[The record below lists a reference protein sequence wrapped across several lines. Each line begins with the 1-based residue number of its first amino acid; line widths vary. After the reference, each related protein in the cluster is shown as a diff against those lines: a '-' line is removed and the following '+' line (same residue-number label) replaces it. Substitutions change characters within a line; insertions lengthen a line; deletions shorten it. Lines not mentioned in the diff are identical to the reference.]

1 MCDAVNRPDTNTM
14 PDEADFSRS
23 LPAPPGAPAALS
35 QALLE
40 TELER
45 LAASAAF
52 RQSPR
57 HVRFLRHLVHA
68 TLAGDMARLREMAL
82 GVEVFY
88 RPESRFDPR
97 QDSIVRVEAR
107 RLRQKLAR
115 YYTDEG
121 RQARLEFSLPV
132 GQYAVMFRHR
142 SPERAGDRHRVAVGV
157 MGLTAVDDPPGL
169 CALAATL
176 TAELVGA
183 LTRLNGLRVV
193 PLDPQAQ
200 APSGPQIRRAGRRVN
215 VTSVVHGVLR
225 AGADGQALHIALQL
239 TRVEDLHLL
248 WARQVQAD
256 PADPIGALEPL
267 ARGVVAELHREAAE
281 HQLQRITRSGSHPL
295 LPGMGQ
301 GGPSR
306 ATLDRLSLARLAMR
320 LNSPEGYHKAA
331 ALCEQ
336 AVADEPHYAPAF
348 ALLGDALMGGVGL
361 TALPSLPT
369 LESVRRAAVRCIELD
384 PTLADPHDLLGQVH
398 FTMDHDVP
406 SALAEL
412 LHALRLAPASA
423 RVHARH
429 GWVLMMNRRFA
440 EARSSY
446 AEARDL
452 DPLSAL
458 YRVHD
463 ALITLYE
470 KDWERAALE
479 LDAVLDVVPDHLVAL
494 ALRAALCLY
503 AGAVDE
509 GLRRYEHLVQ
519 RFPKLSIGRC
529 GLAQAHAL
537 AGDEASA
544 RRELDR
550 LQAIY
555 DAGAMS
561 PYQLAMVQ
569 ARLQAPEAAAHWLVE
584 SARLRDFNFVC
595 VGVDPAF
602 DSLRGREDFRLVL
615 QANGMGHLVGP

>member
-1 MCDAVNRPDTNTM
+1 M
-14 PDEADFSRS
+14 PDEAAPTHS
-23 LPAPPGAPAALS
+23 LPAPPAALS
-35 QALLE
+35 PALLQ
-40 TELER
+40 TELEQ
-45 LAASAAF
+45 LAVSTAF

-57 HVRFLRHLVHA
+57 HVRFLRHLVQA
-68 TLAGDMARLREMAL
+68 TLADDTARLREMAL

-88 RPESRFDPR
+88 RPEARFDPR

-115 YYTDEG
+115 YYADEG
-121 RQARLEFSLPV
+121 RQARLEFTLPV
-132 GQYAVMFRHR
+132 GQYAVVIRHR
-142 SPERAGDRHRVAVGV
+142 APERTGDRHRVAVGV
-157 MGLTAVDDPPGL
+157 MGLVAAGDAPGQL
-169 CALAATL
+169 ALAATL
-176 TAELVGA
+176 SAELVGA
-183 LTRLNGLRVV
+183 LARLNGLRVV
-193 PLDPQAQ
+193 PLDTGPE

-215 VTSVVHGVLR
+215 VSSIVHGVLR
-225 AGADGQALHIALQL
+225 DGADGGTLHIALQL

-248 WARQVQAD
+248 WARQAQAD
-256 PADPIGALEPL
+256 TADPIGALEPL

-301 GGPSR
+301 CGPSR
-306 ATLDRLSLARLAMR
+306 TTLDRLSLARLAMR
-320 LNSPEGYHKAA
+320 LNSPEGYQKAA
-331 ALCEQ
+331 TLCEQ

-348 ALLGDALMGGVGL
+348 ALLADALMGGVGL

-369 LESVRRAAVRCIELD
+369 LESVRRAALRCVELD
-384 PTLADPHDLLGQVH
+384 PNLADPHDLLGQVH
-398 FTMDHDVP
+398 FTADHDVP
-406 SALAEL
+406 AAQAEL
-412 LHALRLAPASA
+412 LQALRLAPASA
-423 RVHARH
+423 RVHARL

-452 DPLSAL
+452 DPLSVL

-470 KDWERAALE
+470 RDWERAAQA

-503 AGAVDE
+503 AGEVDE
-509 GLRRYEHLVQ
+509 GLRRYLHLIE

-537 AGDEASA
+537 AGDEPAA

-569 ARLQAPEAAAHWLVE
+569 ARLQAPEAATHWLAE

-602 DSLRGREDFRLVL
+602 DTLRGRADFQQVL
-615 QANGMGHLVGP
+615 RSNGMGHLVEP